1 MQVFFNILLPR
12 DRELLPYTAA
22 VAPLSTVFSRSLM
35 PNSKLRRRPPLLRS
49 LPYFLPA
56 FAAVALAAFGVSS
69 LALLPLLLAST
80 LCMAAVCHA
89 IGFDPEASFLRTS
102 LRRGAIHLIL
112 FAVYAAIVFALVAWP
127 LLALSAAPSLVATLG
142 LCVALVAALA
152 VLWRLWPMFGLVF
165 LWDDAFPSEPEHSW
179 ISTAFARSIAFA
191 WHLTGAQ
198 EHFFSRFLPAG
209 LAYLALAF
217 GALALTGVGS
227 VLPEELRTAALFLY
241 AVVLLPLCTLV
252 AANRTLRAL
261 LCETWRERRTKQG
274 DEVPPASNSN
284 TQALPSDAPL
294 PQTAG
299 PVEGSSASAL
309 SPAALNQSL
318 LDAAREGHVE
328 RALELLQAGADP
340 DALPASGARD
350 QRCAL
355 LLAALLPDTRLL
367 RALISRGAQVNRA
380 HCDVTALL
388 AATRDSYHG
397 RSEAVMTLL
406 ANGAD
411 PRLADR
417 DGNTPLH
424 YAALAAEPSIAAIL
438 IDAQAPLDAL
448 NRNRQ
453 SPLGL
458 AAGAANW
465 ALAKVL
471 LDRGAKC
478 EPTQGV
484 PALLSAAAIADDDLR
499 GVQLLLKH
507 RARVDATDSLGRTAL
522 MNAAL
527 EGHAAIARMLLGAG
541 ANADLAD
548 RRGVTALM
556 EAARA
561 GAHAVLSELI
571 DAKANARARDEHGRD
586 ALILAC
592 QSPRANAQCV
602 RALLALGLD
611 PRAKSRDGRSALDH
625 AAHAGRW
632 DLVALLDPSTPLP
645 SSHALAAQ
653 PEPGADTPAHL
664 LDALRF
670 GHWAVASGFAG
681 RARGWPVSELAA
693 LYLDLANGEHAQAR
707 CWLLE
712 HGMGAEAKLDD
723 GTRLFDALVDRL
735 PKSVDALRQLLDAG
749 ATPAGAGVFARA
761 LSRLADSGEASF
773 ALSLLERG
781 ADAFGADVQG
791 RTPLHH
797 AACGTLAPVLHALL
811 ARGAD
816 PDARD
821 RGGATP
827 LHVALD
833 AGRDALPLARALIAR
848 GADPERAAANGET
861 PLGLALARGDTALEQ
876 WLRWHAWPLP
886 RRPLRAE
893 DLPSAAATG
902 DADAV
907 SKLLALGFD
916 LNTRDERGASA
927 LLRACGAGHT
937 DAAQRLIDAGADIEL
952 AAESG
957 ATPLSAAISARRDA
971 VVNLL
976 LERGAR
982 PNRLLPNDAT
992 ALMVAAALGFPEIV
1006 EALLS
1011 HGADANLAD
1020 ASGHTALHAAA
1031 RFCFDSRDSLR
1042 CSRLLDA
1049 LLKSP
1054 NLHVDAADQHG
1065 ASALLLLMGAQSKP
1079 GNEADGTHLGA
1090 LLPALLDAGADPDHA
1105 DARGVTALHACAMHA
1120 LFQPARVLLSRG
1132 ASRNST
1138 DAFGRTPADVARLLG
1153 LVDMALEIAPRILP
1167 ATNQVLRQPA
1177 PSAD

>member
-1 MQVFFNILLPR
+1 M
-12 DRELLPYTAA
+12 
-22 VAPLSTVFSRSLM
+22 S
-35 PNSKLRRRPPLLRS
+35 NSKLRRRPSLLRS
-49 LPYFLPA
+49 LPYFLPSLI
-56 FAAVALAAFGVSS
+56 AVALAAFGVSS
-69 LALLPLLLAST
+69 LALLPLLVAST

-89 IGFDPEASFLRTS
+89 IGFDPEPSFLRTV

-112 FAVYAAIVFALVAWP
+112 FAVYTAIVFGLIAWP
-127 LLALSAAPSLVATLG
+127 LLALSVAPSLPATLG
-142 LCVALVAALA
+142 LCAALVAALA
-152 VLWRLWPMFGLVF
+152 VLWRLWPVFGLVF
-165 LWDDAFPSEPEHSW
+165 LWDDAFPREQERSW

-209 LAYLALAF
+209 LAYLTLAF
-217 GALALTGVGS
+217 GALAFTGIGS
-227 VLPEELRTAALFLY
+227 VLPDELRTAALFLY
-241 AVVLLPLCTLV
+241 AIVLLPLCTLI

-261 LCETWRERRTKQG
+261 LCDTWRERRTRHA
-274 DEVPPASNSN
+274 DEAPPAPITPAEPSQTPIPQTTANPASGASAP
-284 TQALPSDAPL
+284 ALP
-294 PQTAG
+294 
-299 PVEGSSASAL
+299 
-309 SPAALNQSL
+309 PAVLNQAL
-318 LDAAREGHVE
+318 LDAAREGDVE
-328 RALELLQAGADP
+328 HALELLQAGADP

-350 QRCAL
+350 QRSAL
-355 LLAALLPDTRLL
+355 VLAALLPDTRLL

-397 RSEAVMTLL
+397 RTEAVMTLL

-465 ALAKVL
+465 ALVKFL
-471 LDRGAKC
+471 LELGAKC
-478 EPTQGV
+478 EPAQGV

-507 RARVDATDSLGRTAL
+507 KARVDATDSLGRTAL

-527 EGHAAIARMLLGAG
+527 EGHAAIVRVLLGAG
-541 ANADLAD
+541 ANADHAD

-561 GAHAVLSELI
+561 GAHAVLDELI
-571 DAKANARARDEHGRD
+571 AAQANARVRDEHGRD
-586 ALILAC
+586 ALLLAC

-602 RALLALGLD
+602 RALLALALD
-611 PRAKSRDGRSALDH
+611 PKAKSQDGRSALDH
-625 AAHAGRW
+625 AATAGRW

-670 GHWAVASGFAG
+670 GHWAVASGFSE
-681 RARGWPVSELAA
+681 RARGWPPSELAA
-693 LYLDLANGEHAQAR
+693 LYLDLIEGDHAQAR
-707 CWLLE
+707 NWLLE
-712 HGMGAEAKLDD
+712 HGLDAEAKLDD
-723 GTRLFDALVDRL
+723 GTRLFDALIDRL
-735 PKSVDALRQLLDAG
+735 PASTDALRQLLDAG
-749 ATPAGAGVFARA
+749 ATPAGTGLFARA
-761 LSRLADSGEASF
+761 LPRLDHADHSAF

-781 ADAFGADVQG
+781 ADAFGADAQG

-797 AACGTLAPVLHALL
+797 AACPNLSPVLHAVLS
-811 ARGAD
+811 RGAD
-816 PDARD
+816 PNARD

-833 AGRDALPLARALIAR
+833 AGRDALPLVRALVAH
-848 GADPERAAANGET
+848 GADPECAAANGET
-861 PLGLALARGDTALEQ
+861 PLGLALARGDSQLEH
-876 WLRWHAWPLP
+876 WLRWHGWPLP
-886 RRPLRAE
+886 QRPLRAE
-893 DLPSAAATG
+893 DLPAAAAAG

-907 SKLLALGFD
+907 SKLLTLGFD
-916 LNTRDERGASA
+916 VNTRDERGASA
-927 LLRACGAGHT
+927 LLRACGAGHIDT
-937 DAAQRLIDAGADIEL
+937 AQRLIEAGADIEL

-957 ATPLSAAISARRDA
+957 ATPLSAAISARREA

-976 LERGAR
+976 LERGAK
-982 PNRLLPNDAT
+982 PNRRLPNDAT

-1006 EALLS
+1006 EALLT
-1011 HGADANLAD
+1011 HGANANLAD

-1042 CSRLLDA
+1042 CRRLLDA
-1049 LLKSP
+1049 LLKAP
-1054 NLHVDAADQHG
+1054 DVQIDAADQHG
-1065 ASALLLLMGAQSKP
+1065 ASALLLLLGSQSRP
-1079 GNEADGTHLGA
+1079 GSDADGTHLGA
-1090 LLPALLDAGADPDHA
+1090 LLPALLDNGADPDHA

-1132 ASRNST
+1132 ASRDSA

>member
-1 MQVFFNILLPR
+1 
-12 DRELLPYTAA
+12 
-22 VAPLSTVFSRSLM
+22 M
-35 PNSKLRRRPPLLRS
+35 PNAKPRRRPPLLRS

-56 FAAVALAAFGVSS
+56 LIAVALAALGTSS
-69 LALLPLLLAST
+69 LALLPLLIAST

-89 IGFDPEASFLRTS
+89 IGFDPEPSFVRTA

-112 FAVYAAIVFALVAWP
+112 FAAYTAIVFGLIAWP
-127 LLALSAAPSLVATLG
+127 LLALSAAPSLPATLG
-142 LCVALVAALA
+142 LCAALVAALA
-152 VLWRLWPMFGLVF
+152 LLWRLWPVFGLVF
-165 LWDDAFPSEPEHSW
+165 LWDDAFPQDQESSW

-191 WHLTGAQ
+191 WHVTGEQ
-198 EHFFSRFLPAG
+198 EHFFTRFLPAG
-209 LAYLALAF
+209 LAYLGIAF
-217 GALALTGVGS
+217 GALVLTGVGS
-227 VLPEELRTAALFLY
+227 ILPDELRTAALFLY
-241 AVVLLPLCTLV
+241 AILLPLCTLL
-252 AANRTLRAL
+252 AANRTLRGL
-261 LCETWRERRTKQG
+261 LSEGQRARKSKSTQIELLSSA
-274 DEVPPASNSN
+274 PAVE
-284 TQALPSDAPL
+284 
-294 PQTAG
+294 PQTAQIAT
-299 PVEGSSASAL
+299 PAETAL
-309 SPAALNQSL
+309 PAAALNQAL
-318 LDAAREGHVE
+318 LDAARQGDVE
-328 RALELLQAGADP
+328 HALELLQAGADP
-340 DALPASGARD
+340 DALPAPGARD
-350 QRCAL
+350 QRSAL
-355 LLAALLPDTRLL
+355 VLAALLPDTRLL

-380 HCDVTALL
+380 HCDVAALL

-411 PRLADR
+411 PRLVDR
-417 DGNTPLH
+417 EGNTPLH

-448 NRNRQ
+448 NRNRH
-453 SPLGL
+453 SPLTL
-458 AAGAANW
+458 AAGAGNW
-465 ALAKVL
+465 SLVKFL
-471 LDRGAKC
+471 LERGAKC
-478 EPTQGV
+478 EPPQGV
-484 PALLSAAAIADDDLR
+484 PALLAAASIADDDPR

-507 RARVDATDSLGRTAL
+507 RARVDAADSLGRTAL

-527 EGHAAIARMLLGAG
+527 EGHAKIVRALLDAG

-548 RRGVTALM
+548 RHGVTAVM

-561 GAHAVLSELI
+561 GAHAALNELL
-571 DAKANARARDEHGRD
+571 AAEANARVRDEHGRD

-611 PRAKSRDGRSALDH
+611 PKAKSQDGRSALDH
-625 AAHAGRW
+625 AATAGRW

-670 GHWAVASGFAG
+670 GHWAVASGFSE
-681 RARGWPVSELAA
+681 RARGWPASELAA
-693 LYLDLANGEHAQAR
+693 LYLDLIEGDHAQAR
-707 CWLLE
+707 QWLLE
-712 HGMGAEAKLDD
+712 HGLSAEAKLDD
-723 GTRLFDALVDRL
+723 GTRLFDALIDRL
-735 PKSVDALRQLLDAG
+735 PASIGALKQLLDLG
-749 ATPAGAGVFARA
+749 ATPAGAGLFARV
-761 LSRLADSGEASF
+761 LSRLADSNQEDSRQTEF
-773 ALSLLERG
+773 ALSLLTRG
-781 ADAFGADVQG
+781 ADAFGADAQG

-797 AACGTLAPVLHALL
+797 AACANLAPVLDALL

-816 PDARD
+816 PNARD

-833 AGRDALPLARALIAR
+833 AGRDALPLARALVAH

-861 PLGLALARGDTALEQ
+861 PLGLALARGNSQLEY
-876 WLRWHAWPLP
+876 WLRWQGWPLP
-886 RRPLRAE
+886 QRPLRAE
-893 DLPSAAATG
+893 DLPAAAAAG

-916 LNTRDERGASA
+916 VNTRDVRGASA
-927 LLRACGAGHT
+927 LLCACGAGHVDT
-937 DAAQRLIDAGADIEL
+937 AQRLIEAGADVEL

-957 ATPLSAAISARRDA
+957 ATPLSAAISARREA

-976 LERGAR
+976 LERGAKADR
-982 PNRLLPNDAT
+982 RLPNDAT

-1011 HGADANLAD
+1011 HSADAGLAD

-1042 CSRLLDA
+1042 CKRLLDA
-1049 LLKSP
+1049 LLKAP
-1054 NLHVDAADQHG
+1054 NVQINATDQQG
-1065 ASALLLLMGAQSKP
+1065 ASALLLLLGSQSRP
-1079 GNEADGTHLGA
+1079 GSDADGTHLGA
-1090 LLPALLDAGADPDHA
+1090 LLPALLDSGADPDHA

-1120 LFQPARVLLSRG
+1120 LFQPARVLLARG
-1132 ASRNST
+1132 ASRESI
-1138 DAFGRTPADVARLLG
+1138 DCMGRTPADVARVLG
-1153 LVDMALEIAPRILP
+1153 LVDLALEIAPRILP

>member
-1 MQVFFNILLPR
+1 
-12 DRELLPYTAA
+12 
-22 VAPLSTVFSRSLM
+22 M
-35 PNSKLRRRPPLLRS
+35 PTHKLRRRPPLLRS

-56 FAAVALAAFGVSS
+56 FVAVALAAFGVSS
-69 LALLPLLLAST
+69 LALLPLLIAST

-89 IGFDPEASFLRTS
+89 TGFDPEASFLRTL

-112 FAVYAAIVFALVAWP
+112 FAAYAAIVFALVAWP
-127 LLALSAAPSLVATLG
+127 LLALSAAPSLAATLG
-142 LCVALVAALA
+142 LCAALVAALA
-152 VLWRLWPMFGLVF
+152 LLWRLWPVFGLVF

-209 LAYLALAF
+209 VAYLALAF

-227 VLPEELRTAALFLY
+227 VLPDELRTAALFLY
-241 AVVLLPLCTLV
+241 AVVLLPLCTLI

-261 LCETWRERRTKQG
+261 LCETWRERRTRHD
-274 DEVPPASNSN
+274 DEVPPASN
-284 TQALPSDAPL
+284 A
-294 PQTAG
+294 
-299 PVEGSSASAL
+299 PVEPSHAPVAPSTDLVETSSAPTL

-318 LDAAREGHVE
+318 LDNS
-328 RALELLQAGADP
+328 RAGNVDVALQLLEAGADP
-340 DALPASGARD
+340 DALPAPGARD
-350 QRCAL
+350 QRSAL

-367 RALISRGAQVNRA
+367 RALISRGAQVDRA

-406 ANGAD
+406 TNGAD

-438 IDAQAPLDAL
+438 IDAQAPLEAL

-465 ALAKVL
+465 TLAKFL
-471 LDRGAKC
+471 LERGAKC
-478 EPTQGV
+478 EPAQGV
-484 PALLSAAAIADDDLR
+484 PTLLSAAAITDDDPR

-507 RARVDATDSLGRTAL
+507 KARVDATDSLGRSAL

-527 EGHAAIARMLLGAG
+527 EGHSTIVRALLDAG
-541 ANADLAD
+541 ANADLTD

-561 GAHAVLSELI
+561 GAHAVLNELI
-571 DAKANARARDEHGRD
+571 AAQANARARDEHGRD

-592 QSPRANAQCV
+592 QSPRANSHCV

-611 PRAKSRDGRSALDH
+611 PRAKSQDGRSALDH
-625 AAHAGRW
+625 AAHSGRW

-670 GHWAVASGFAG
+670 GHWAVASGFAE
-681 RARGWPVSELAA
+681 RARGWPTGELAA
-693 LYLDLANGEHAQAR
+693 LYLDLATGEHALAR
-707 CWLLE
+707 RWLLE
-712 HGMGAEAKLDD
+712 HGMDAEARLDD
-723 GTRLFDALVDRL
+723 GTRLFDALIDRL
-735 PKSVDALRQLLDAG
+735 PASVDALRQLLDAG
-749 ATPAGAGVFARA
+749 ATPAGAGVFSRA
-761 LSRLADSGEASF
+761 LSHLAESGETQF
-773 ALSLLERG
+773 ALPLLERG
-781 ADAFGADVQG
+781 ADAFGPDAQG

-797 AACGTLAPVLHALL
+797 AACGNLVPVLHALL

-816 PDARD
+816 PNARD

-833 AGRDALPLARALIAR
+833 AGRDALPLARALVAH

-861 PLGLALARGDTALEQ
+861 PLGLALARGETALEQ
-876 WLRWHAWPLP
+876 WLRWHGWPLP
-886 RRPLRAE
+886 RRPLHAG
-893 DLPSAAATG
+893 DLPAAAAAG

-907 SKLLALGFD
+907 SKLLTLGFD
-916 LNTRDERGASA
+916 LNTRDDRGATA
-927 LLRACGAGHT
+927 LLRACGAGHVE
-937 DAAQRLIDAGADIEL
+937 AAQRLIDSGADIEL
-952 AAESG
+952 AADSG
-957 ATPLSAAISARRDA
+957 ATPLSAAISARREA
-971 VVNLL
+971 VVNML

-982 PNRLLPNDAT
+982 PNRRLPNDAT
-992 ALMVAAALGFPEIV
+992 ALMIAAALGFPEIV
-1006 EALLS
+1006 DALLS
-1011 HGADANLAD
+1011 HGADADLAD

-1031 RFCFDSRDSLR
+1031 RFCFESRDSLR
-1042 CSRLLDA
+1042 SRRLLDA

-1054 NLHVDAADQHG
+1054 NIQIDAADQHG

-1120 LFQPARVLLSRG
+1120 LFQPARVLLARG
-1132 ASRNST
+1132 ASRDST

>member
-1 MQVFFNILLPR
+1 
-12 DRELLPYTAA
+12 
-22 VAPLSTVFSRSLM
+22 M
-35 PNSKLRRRPPLLRS
+35 PNSKLRRRPSLLRS

-56 FAAVALAAFGVSS
+56 LIAVALAAFGVSS
-69 LALLPLLLAST
+69 LALLPLLIAST

-89 IGFDPEASFLRTS
+89 IGFDPEPSFLRTV

-112 FAVYAAIVFALVAWP
+112 FAVYTAIVFGLIAWP
-127 LLALSAAPSLVATLG
+127 LLALSVAPSLPATLG
-142 LCVALVAALA
+142 LCAALVAALA
-152 VLWRLWPMFGLVF
+152 LLWRLWPVFGLVF
-165 LWDDAFPSEPEHSW
+165 LWDDAFPREPERSW

-198 EHFFSRFLPAG
+198 EHFFSRFLPSG

-217 GALALTGVGS
+217 GALAFTGIGS
-227 VLPEELRTAALFLY
+227 VLPDELRTAALFLY
-241 AVVLLPLCTLV
+241 AIVLLPLCTLI

-261 LCETWRERRTKQG
+261 LCDTWRERKTKHA
-274 DEVPPASNSN
+274 EEAPPAP
-284 TQALPSDAPL
+284 AEPSPTL
-294 PQTAG
+294 VPETAVN
-299 PVEGSSASAL
+299 PVSSANASAL
-309 SPAALNQSL
+309 PPAVLNQSL
-318 LDAAREGHVE
+318 LDAAREGDVE
-328 RALELLQAGADP
+328 QALELLQAGAEP
-340 DALPASGARD
+340 DALPAPGARD
-350 QRCAL
+350 QRSAL
-355 LLAALLPDTRLL
+355 VLAALLPDTRLL

-411 PRLADR
+411 PRLVDR
-417 DGNTPLH
+417 EGNTPLH

-465 ALAKVL
+465 GLVKFL
-471 LDRGAKC
+471 LEHGAKS
-478 EPTQGV
+478 EPSQGV
-484 PALLSAAAIADDDLR
+484 PALLCAAAIADDDPR

-507 RARVDATDSLGRTAL
+507 RARVDAADSLGRTAL

-527 EGHAAIARMLLGAG
+527 EGHAAIVRVLLDAG
-541 ANADLAD
+541 SNADLAD

-561 GAHAVLSELI
+561 GAHAALNGLI
-571 DAKANARARDEHGRD
+571 AAQANARARDEHGRD

-611 PRAKSRDGRSALDH
+611 AKAKSQDGRSALDH
-625 AAHAGRW
+625 AATAGRW

-670 GHWAVASGFAG
+670 GHWTVASGFSE
-681 RARGWPVSELAA
+681 RARGWPTGELAA
-693 LYLDLANGEHAQAR
+693 LYLDLIEGDHAPAR
-707 CWLLE
+707 QWLLE
-712 HGMGAEAKLDD
+712 HGLSPEARLDD
-723 GTRLFDALVDRL
+723 GTRLFDALIDRL
-735 PKSVDALRQLLDAG
+735 PASIDALWQLLDAG
-749 ATPAGAGVFARA
+749 ATPAGAGLYARA
-761 LSRLADSGEASF
+761 LSRLDDAGHSAF

-781 ADAFGADVQG
+781 ADAFGADAQG

-797 AACGTLAPVLHALL
+797 AACGALASVLHALL
-811 ARGAD
+811 ARGTD
-816 PDARD
+816 PNARD

-833 AGRDALPLARALIAR
+833 AGRDALPLARALVAH

-861 PLGLALARGDTALEQ
+861 PLGLALARGDSQLEH
-876 WLRWHAWPLP
+876 WLRWHGWPLP
-886 RRPLRAE
+886 QRPLRAE
-893 DLPSAAATG
+893 DLPGAAAAG

-907 SKLLALGFD
+907 SKLLMLGFYV
-916 LNTRDERGASA
+916 NTRDERGASA
-927 LLRACGAGHT
+927 LLRACGAGHI
-937 DAAQRLIDAGADIEL
+937 DAAQRLIEAGADIEL

-957 ATPLSAAISARRDA
+957 ATPLSAAISARREA

-976 LERGAR
+976 LERGAKPDR
-982 PNRLLPNDAT
+982 RLPNDAT

-1006 EALLS
+1006 EALLA
-1011 HGADANLAD
+1011 HGANANLAD

-1042 CSRLLDA
+1042 CKRLLDA
-1049 LLKSP
+1049 LLKAP
-1054 NLHVDAADQHG
+1054 DVQIDAADQHG
-1065 ASALLLLMGAQSKP
+1065 ASALLLLLGSQSRP
-1079 GNEADGTHLGA
+1079 ASDADGTHLGA
-1090 LLPALLDAGADPDHA
+1090 LLPALLDNGADPDHA

-1132 ASRNST
+1132 ASRDSA

-1153 LVDMALEIAPRILP
+1153 LIDMALEIAPRILP

-1177 PSAD
+1177 SSAD

>member
-1 MQVFFNILLPR
+1 
-12 DRELLPYTAA
+12 
-22 VAPLSTVFSRSLM
+22 
-35 PNSKLRRRPPLLRS
+35 LLR
-49 LPYFLPA
+49 
-56 FAAVALAAFGVSS
+56 
-69 LALLPLLLAST
+69 
-80 LCMAAVCHA
+80 H
-89 IGFDPEASFLRTS
+89 
-102 LRRGAIHLIL
+102 GAIHLIL
-112 FAVYAAIVFALVAWP
+112 FAAYTAIVFGLVAWP
-127 LLALSAAPSLVATLG
+127 LLALSAAPSLAATLG

-152 VLWRLWPMFGLVF
+152 LLWRLWPVFGLVF

-241 AVVLLPLCTLV
+241 AVVLLPLCTLI

-261 LCETWRERRTKQG
+261 LCETWRERRNRHG
-274 DEVPPASNSN
+274 DEAPPTSN
-284 TQALPSDAPL
+284 TPIESPHAAVT
-294 PQTAG
+294 QTAD
-299 PVEGSSASAL
+299 PVESSSAPTL
-309 SPAALNQSL
+309 PPAALNHSL
-318 LDAAREGHVE
+318 LDAAREGNVE
-328 RALELLQAGADP
+328 HALELLQAGADP

-350 QRCAL
+350 QRSAL

-411 PRLADR
+411 PRLVDR

-438 IDAQAPLDAL
+438 IDAQAPLEAL

-465 ALAKVL
+465 ALAKFL
-471 LDRGAKC
+471 LERGAKC
-478 EPTQGV
+478 EPSQGV
-484 PALLSAAAIADDDLR
+484 PALLSAAAIADDDPR

-507 RARVDATDSLGRTAL
+507 KARADATDSLGRSAL

-527 EGHAAIARMLLGAG
+527 EGHPSIVRALLDAG
-541 ANADLAD
+541 ANANLAD
-548 RRGVTALM
+548 RRGATAPM

-561 GAHAVLSELI
+561 GAHSVLSELI
-571 DAKANARARDEHGRD
+571 SRQANARARDEHGRD

-592 QSPRANAQCV
+592 QSPRANTLCV
-602 RALLALGLD
+602 RALLALGID
-611 PRAKSRDGRSALDH
+611 PKAKSHDGRSALDH
-625 AAHAGRW
+625 AAQAGRW

-670 GHWAVASGFAG
+670 GHWAVASGFSE
-681 RARGWPVSELAA
+681 RARGWPTGELAA
-693 LYLDLANGEHAQAR
+693 LYLDLATREHAQAR

-723 GTRLFDALVDRL
+723 GVRLFDALVERL
-735 PKSVDALRQLLDAG
+735 PASIDALRQLLEAG
-749 ATPAGAGVFARA
+749 ATPAGAGVFARS
-761 LSRLADSGEASF
+761 LSRLAESGEAEF
-773 ALSLLERG
+773 ALALLERG
-781 ADAFGADVQG
+781 ADAFGADMRG

-797 AACGTLAPVLHALL
+797 AACGNLAPVLHALL
-811 ARGAD
+811 ARGVD
-816 PDARD
+816 PNARD

-833 AGRDALPLARALIAR
+833 AGRDALPLARVLVAH

-876 WLRWHAWPLP
+876 WLRWHGWPLP
-886 RRPLRAE
+886 RRPLHAE
-893 DLPSAAATG
+893 DMPAAAAMG

-907 SKLLALGFD
+907 SKLSTLGFD
-916 LNTRDERGASA
+916 VNARDARGASA
-927 LLRACGAGHT
+927 TLRACGAGHV
-937 DAAQRLIDAGADIEL
+937 DAAQRLIDAGANVEL
-952 AAESG
+952 PAESG
-957 ATPLSAAISARRDA
+957 ATPLSAAISARREG
-971 VVNLL
+971 VVALL
-976 LERGAR
+976 LERGAK
-982 PNRLLPNDAT
+982 PNRRLPNDAT
-992 ALMVAAALGFPEIV
+992 PLMVAAALGFPEIV
-1006 EALLS
+1006 EALLA
-1011 HGADANLAD
+1011 HGAEANLAD

-1031 RFCFDSRDSLR
+1031 RFCFESRDSLR
-1042 CSRLLDA
+1042 CKRLLDA
-1049 LLKSP
+1049 LLQAP
-1054 NLHVDAADQHG
+1054 NVQVDAADQHG
-1065 ASALLLLMGAQSKP
+1065 ASALLLLVGAQSKP
-1079 GNEADGTHLGA
+1079 GNDADGTHLGA

-1120 LFQPARVLLSRG
+1120 LFQPARALLARG
-1132 ASRNST
+1132 ASRDST
-1138 DAFGRTPADVARLLG
+1138 DAFGRAPADVARLLG